1 MYTMVLVCSFR
12 VLHTYIHSGTETDKD
27 RDVEIPQMLIDF
39 EVRAEFRHIP
49 SPDRFFVLIF
59 GNRYASTRYPKTQ
72 RRHALMPA

>member
-1 MYTMVLVCSFR
+1 MYKMVLVCSFR

-49 SPDRFFVLIF
+49 ISFVS
-59 GNRYASTRYPKTQ
+59 R
-72 RRHALMPA
+72 